1 MTGVFDSAGFVVVVT
16 CLGFRVM
23 MIAPLSQSEISA
35 TPTLDRLR
43 FEEREQVRVD
53 LAFERRAQ
61 AVRRALVNLE
71 LRVLDQF
78 GGKHG
83 GSADR
88 DDLIVVAVKDERWHV
103 ELLEAFGEICLR
115 EGLDAVEGG
124 FVSSQHPL
132 EPERIAQALRAFGAW
147 PVGAV
152 EGRAEILEKLRA
164 IREDAGANLVERAHR
179 QPAGIGGGLWDPRG
193 HRADEDSLGD
203 ALGAV
208 AAELSGHFAAPRGG
222 TGMDCVL
229 QVEGFGERRG

>member
-16 CLGFRVM
+16 SLGFRVM

-43 FEEREQVRVD
+43 FEEREQVCVD

-61 AVRRALVNLE
+61 AVRR
-71 LRVLDQF
+71 VLGQF

-103 ELLEAFGEICLR
+103 ELLEVFGEICLR

-179 QPAGIGGGLWDPRG
+179 QPAGI
-193 HRADEDSLGD
+193 
-203 ALGAV
+203 
-208 AAELSGHFAAPRGG
+208 
-222 TGMDCVL
+222 
-229 QVEGFGERRG
+229 